1 MGTTVYDRLLREVR
15 PEVIE
20 TEERYAEVSARLAE
34 LVRKGTRRTVSETRL
49 LRLLAV
55 LVEDYDRRHAMPPDD
70 GTPAE
75 RLRYLLEAS
84 GRTATALIPVFG
96 QRSHANEALN
106 GKRPI
111 SLEQARKLG
120 ALFGVKPGLFV

>member
-1 MGTTVYDRLLREVR
+1 MGATVYDRLLCEVR
-15 PEVIE
+15 PEMIE
-20 TEERYAEVSARLAE
+20 TDERYAEVSGRLAE
-34 LVRKGTRRTVSETRL
+34 LVRKGNRRTGSETRL
-49 LRLLAV
+49 MKLLAV
-55 LVEDYDRRHAMPPDD
+55 LVEDYDRRHALPAED

-84 GRTATALIPVFG
+84 GKTTTALVPVFG

-111 SLEQARKLG
+111 SIEQARKLG
-120 ALFGVKPGLFV
+120 ALFSVKPGLFV